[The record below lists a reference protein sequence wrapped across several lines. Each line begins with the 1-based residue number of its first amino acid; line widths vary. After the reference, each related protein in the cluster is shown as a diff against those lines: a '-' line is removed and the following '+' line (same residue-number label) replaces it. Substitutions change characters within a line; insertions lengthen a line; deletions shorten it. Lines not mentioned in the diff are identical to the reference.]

1 MKYKEFLEYMENNL
15 PGYRKF
21 MEKALDYQKKKNADR
36 PAAKRWND
44 ARLQKA
50 AYDMWRQAM
59 EPLYSNLKEEIG
71 SDLLMEWEAYIA
83 GHEVLENVTK
93 EIQEMDFSDNASYL
107 TEMAL
112 AQSYRF
118 V

>member
-1 MKYKEFLEYMENNL
+1 MRYREFLLYMEENL
-15 PGYRKF
+15 AGYEIF
-21 MEKALDYQKKKNADR
+21 MEKVLAYQHKKNDNR

-59 EPLYSNLKEEIG
+59 EPLYNNLKAEIG

-83 GHEVLENVTK
+83 GHEVLENVTE
-93 EIQEMDFSDNASYL
+93 EIREMDFSDNA
-107 TEMAL
+107 A
-112 AQSYRF
+112 
-118 V
+118 